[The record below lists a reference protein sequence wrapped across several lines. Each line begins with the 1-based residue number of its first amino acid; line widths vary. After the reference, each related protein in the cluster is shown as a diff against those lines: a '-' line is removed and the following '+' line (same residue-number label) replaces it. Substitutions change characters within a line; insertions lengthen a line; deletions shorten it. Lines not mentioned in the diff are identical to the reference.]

1 MYYLFLPKSRQDDF
15 ILEFEKTKT
24 SINEG
29 KTPVYS
35 ELRCAR
41 TNLLEV
47 IPYYLIQGVFL
58 IVGTLALSKVE
69 MNDTLKI
76 AVVLLVNG
84 ICSTVASS
92 VFVFIKHFY
101 VLECCENW
109 GLKYQRKIF
118 LYLNHWNIKVCK

>member
-1 MYYLFLPKSRQDDF
+1 MYYLFLPKNKHEVF
-15 ILEFEKTKT
+15 VKEFEKTKT

-47 IPYYLIQGVFL
+47 IPHYMIQGVFL
-58 IVGTLALSKVE
+58 IFGTFALSKVE

-92 VFVFIKHFY
+92 MFVFIKHFLRVRMLKKLGLAVSEKNIS
-101 VLECCENW
+101 VLESLE
-109 GLKYQRKIF
+109 YQS
-118 LYLNHWNIKVCK
+118 V

>member
-1 MYYLFLPKSRQDDF
+1 MYYLFLPKRRQDDF

-47 IPYYLIQGVFL
+47 IPFYLIQGVFL
-58 IVGTLALSKVE
+58 LSE
-69 MNDTLKI
+69 RWLCQNLK
-76 AVVLLVNG
+76 
-84 ICSTVASS
+84 
-92 VFVFIKHFY
+92 
-101 VLECCENW
+101 
-109 GLKYQRKIF
+109 
-118 LYLNHWNIKVCK
+118 

>member
-1 MYYLFLPKSRQDDF
+1 MYYLFLPKSKQEDF
-15 ILEFEKTKT
+15 VKEFEKTKT
-24 SINEG
+24 SIDKG

-47 IPYYLIQGVFL
+47 VPHYAIQGVFL
-58 IVGTLALSKVE
+58 IVGTLALSKVD

-92 VFVFIKHFY
+92 MFVFIKHFLRVRMLKKLGLAVSEKNIS
-101 VLECCENW
+101 VLESLE
-109 GLKYQRKIF
+109 YQS
-118 LYLNHWNIKVCK
+118 V

>member
-92 VFVFIKHFY
+92 VFVFIKHFLRVRMLRKLGIEVSEKNIS
-101 VLECCENW
+101 VLESLE
-109 GLKYQRKIF
+109 YQS
-118 LYLNHWNIKVCK
+118 V